1 MITVANSA
9 EYFINEFTQEIYD
22 QVLDHV
28 DLKAWSVVVG
38 PKGVLLRLD
47 VIQDFIKLQLIKF
60 VFESS
65 V

>member
-22 QVLDHV
+22 QV
-28 DLKAWSVVVG
+28 LKAWSVVVG